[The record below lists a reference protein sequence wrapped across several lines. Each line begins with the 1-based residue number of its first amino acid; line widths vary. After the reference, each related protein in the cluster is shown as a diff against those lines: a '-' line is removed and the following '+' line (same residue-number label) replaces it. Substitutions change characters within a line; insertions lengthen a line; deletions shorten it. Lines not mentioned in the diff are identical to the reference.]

1 MIKWE
6 TDEIQII
13 YFEDIKG
20 EVKILVKVIA
30 IANQKGGVGKTT
42 TTVNLAA
49 CLAQKGRKVLLID
62 SDPQGNSTSGLGFD
76 KRDIKKCIYDTLID
90 DVPMKELIIHS
101 SYDNLDVLPATI
113 QLAGAEIELVSLM
126 NREGRLKSS
135 LERVK
140 HDYDYVLI
148 DTPPTLGF
156 LTLNALVASDMVLI
170 PIQTQFFA
178 LMGLSM
184 ILDLLELIKTDLGYD
199 IKKRYLLTIF
209 DPRTK
214 MAKEIVAQVKESLGE
229 DVFKTVIPNNI
240 RLAEAPSYGLPI
252 SIHAPDSPGALAYS
266 NLAKEVMAL

>member
-1 MIKWE
+1 M
-6 TDEIQII
+6 Q
-13 YFEDIKG
+13 
-20 EVKILVKVIA
+20 VIA
-30 IANQKGGVGKTT
+30 IANQKGGCGKTT

-49 CLAQKGRKVLLID
+49 YLALNGKRTLLVD
-62 SDPQGNSTSGLGFD
+62 LDPQGSSTRHLGFNELD
-76 KRDIKKCIYDTLID
+76 KTMYDVLMKGLDIKALIKNTM
-90 DVPMKELIIHS
+90 VPSLDIAPTNNFLGKAELELAS
-101 SYDNLDVLPATI
+101 KLTARESVLRPK
-113 QLAGAEIELVSLM
+113 L
-126 NREGRLKSS
+126 RS
-135 LERVK
+135 LEG
-140 HDYDYVLI
+140 YDYVLI

>member
-1 MIKWE
+1 M
-6 TDEIQII
+6 QI
-13 YFEDIKG
+13 
-20 EVKILVKVIA
+20 IA
-30 IANQKGGVGKTT
+30 IANQKGGCGKTT

-49 CLAQKGRKVLLID
+49 YLALNEKRILLVD
-62 SDPQGNSTSGLGFD
+62 LDPQGSSTRHLGLNELDKTMYDVLMRGLDIRALIKNTMVSGL
-76 KRDIKKCIYDTLID
+76 DIAPTNNFLGKA
-90 DVPMKELIIHS
+90 ELELAS
-101 SYDNLDVLPATI
+101 KLTARESVLRPK
-113 QLAGAEIELVSLM
+113 L
-126 NREGRLKSS
+126 RS
-135 LERVK
+135 LEG
-140 HDYDYVLI
+140 YDYVLI

-252 SIHAPDSPGALAYS
+252 SLHAPDSPGALAYS

>member
-1 MIKWE
+1 M
-6 TDEIQII
+6 QI
-13 YFEDIKG
+13 
-20 EVKILVKVIA
+20 IA
-30 IANQKGGVGKTT
+30 IANQKGGCGKTT

-49 CLAQKGRKVLLID
+49 YLALNGKRTLLVD
-62 SDPQGNSTSGLGFD
+62 LDPQGSSTRHLGLNELD
-76 KRDIKKCIYDTLID
+76 KTMY
-90 DVPMKELIIHS
+90 
-101 SYDNLDVLPATI
+101 DVLMRGLDIRALIKNTMVSDLDIAPTNNFLGKAELE
-113 QLAGAEIELVSLM
+113 LASKLTA
-126 NREGRLKSS
+126 RESVLRPKLRS
-135 LERVK
+135 LEG
-140 HDYDYVLI
+140 YDYVLI

-199 IKKRYLLTIF
+199 IKKRYLLTLF

-214 MAKEIVAQVKESLGE
+214 MAKEIVVQVKESLGE

-252 SIHAPDSPGALAYS
+252 SLHAPDSPGALAYS

>member
-1 MIKWE
+1 M
-6 TDEIQII
+6 QI
-13 YFEDIKG
+13 
-20 EVKILVKVIA
+20 IA
-30 IANQKGGVGKTT
+30 IANQKGGCGKTT

-49 CLAQKGRKVLLID
+49 YLALNGKKTLLVD
-62 SDPQGNSTSGLGFD
+62 LDPQGSSTRHLGLNELDKTMYDVLMRGLDIKALIKNTMVSGL
-76 KRDIKKCIYDTLID
+76 DIAPTNNFLGKA
-90 DVPMKELIIHS
+90 ELELAS
-101 SYDNLDVLPATI
+101 KLTARESVLRPK
-113 QLAGAEIELVSLM
+113 LRGL
-126 NREGRLKSS
+126 EG
-135 LERVK
+135 
-140 HDYDYVLI
+140 YDYVLI

-199 IKKRYLLTIF
+199 ITKRYLLTIF

-266 NLAKEVMAL
+266 NLAKEVIAL

>member
-1 MIKWE
+1 M
-6 TDEIQII
+6 QI
-13 YFEDIKG
+13 
-20 EVKILVKVIA
+20 IA
-30 IANQKGGVGKTT
+30 IANQKGGCGKTT

-49 CLAQKGRKVLLID
+49 YLALNEKRILLVD
-62 SDPQGNSTSGLGFD
+62 LDPQGSSTRHLGLNELD
-76 KRDIKKCIYDTLID
+76 KTMY
-90 DVPMKELIIHS
+90 
-101 SYDNLDVLPATI
+101 DVLMRGLDIRALIKNTMVSDLDIAPTNNFLGKAELE
-113 QLAGAEIELVSLM
+113 LASKLTA
-126 NREGRLKSS
+126 RESVLRPKLRS
-135 LERVK
+135 LEG
-140 HDYDYVLI
+140 YDYVLI

-199 IKKRYLLTIF
+199 IKKRYLLTLF

>member
-1 MIKWE
+1 M
-6 TDEIQII
+6 QI
-13 YFEDIKG
+13 
-20 EVKILVKVIA
+20 IA
-30 IANQKGGVGKTT
+30 IANQKGGCGKTT

-49 CLAQKGRKVLLID
+49 YLALNEKRILLVD
-62 SDPQGNSTSGLGFD
+62 LDPQGSSTRHLGLNELDKTMYDILMRGLDIRALIKNTMVSGL
-76 KRDIKKCIYDTLID
+76 DIAPTNNFLGKA
-90 DVPMKELIIHS
+90 ELELAS
-101 SYDNLDVLPATI
+101 KLTARESVLRPK
-113 QLAGAEIELVSLM
+113 L
-126 NREGRLKSS
+126 RS
-135 LERVK
+135 LEG
-140 HDYDYVLI
+140 YDYVLI

-199 IKKRYLLTIF
+199 IKKRYLLTLF

-252 SIHAPDSPGALAYS
+252 SLHAPDSPGALAYS
-266 NLAKEVMAL
+266 NLANEVIAL

>member
-1 MIKWE
+1 M
-6 TDEIQII
+6 QI
-13 YFEDIKG
+13 
-20 EVKILVKVIA
+20 IA
-30 IANQKGGVGKTT
+30 IANQKGGCGKTT

-49 CLAQKGRKVLLID
+49 YLALNGKRTLLVD
-62 SDPQGNSTSGLGFD
+62 LDPQGSSTRHLGLNELDKTMYDVLMKGLDIRALIKNTMVSGL
-76 KRDIKKCIYDTLID
+76 DIAPTNNFLGKA
-90 DVPMKELIIHS
+90 ELELAS
-101 SYDNLDVLPATI
+101 KLTARESVLRPK
-113 QLAGAEIELVSLM
+113 L
-126 NREGRLKSS
+126 RS
-135 LERVK
+135 LEG
-140 HDYDYVLI
+140 YDYVLI

-199 IKKRYLLTIF
+199 IKKRYLLTLF

-240 RLAEAPSYGLPI
+240 RLAEAPSYGQPI
-252 SIHAPDSPGALAYS
+252 SLHAPDSPGALAYS

>member
-1 MIKWE
+1 M
-6 TDEIQII
+6 Q
-13 YFEDIKG
+13 
-20 EVKILVKVIA
+20 VIA
-30 IANQKGGVGKTT
+30 IANQKGGCGKTT

-49 CLAQKGRKVLLID
+49 YLALNGKRTLLVD
-62 SDPQGNSTSGLGFD
+62 LDPQGSSTRHLGLNELD
-76 KRDIKKCIYDTLID
+76 KTMY
-90 DVPMKELIIHS
+90 
-101 SYDNLDVLPATI
+101 DVLMRGLDIRALIKNTMVSDLDIAPTNNFLGKAELE
-113 QLAGAEIELVSLM
+113 LASKLTA
-126 NREGRLKSS
+126 RESVLRPKLRS
-135 LERVK
+135 LEG
-140 HDYDYVLI
+140 YDYVLI

-199 IKKRYLLTIF
+199 IKKRYLLTLF

-214 MAKEIVAQVKESLGE
+214 MAKEVVAQVRESLGE

-252 SIHAPDSPGALAYS
+252 SLHAPDSPGALAYS

>member
-1 MIKWE
+1 M
-6 TDEIQII
+6 QI
-13 YFEDIKG
+13 
-20 EVKILVKVIA
+20 IA
-30 IANQKGGVGKTT
+30 IANQKGGCGKTT

-49 CLAQKGRKVLLID
+49 YLALNGKRTLLVD
-62 SDPQGNSTSGLGFD
+62 LDPQGSSTRHLGLNELDKTMYDVLMKGLDIRALIKNTMVSGL
-76 KRDIKKCIYDTLID
+76 DIAPTNNFLGKA
-90 DVPMKELIIHS
+90 ELELAS
-101 SYDNLDVLPATI
+101 KLTARESVLRPK
-113 QLAGAEIELVSLM
+113 L
-126 NREGRLKSS
+126 RS
-135 LERVK
+135 LEG
-140 HDYDYVLI
+140 YDYVLI

-184 ILDLLELIKTDLGYD
+184 ILDLLELIKTDLEYD
-199 IKKRYLLTIF
+199 IKKRYLLTLF

-252 SIHAPDSPGALAYS
+252 SLHAPDSPGALAYS
-266 NLAKEVMAL
+266 NLAKEVTAL

>member
-1 MIKWE
+1 M
-6 TDEIQII
+6 QI
-13 YFEDIKG
+13 
-20 EVKILVKVIA
+20 IA
-30 IANQKGGVGKTT
+30 IANQKGGCGKTT

-49 CLAQKGRKVLLID
+49 YLALNGKKTLLVD
-62 SDPQGNSTSGLGFD
+62 LDPQGSSTRHLGLNELDKTMYDVLMRGLDIKVLIKSTMVSGL
-76 KRDIKKCIYDTLID
+76 DIAPTNNFLGKA
-90 DVPMKELIIHS
+90 ELELAS
-101 SYDNLDVLPATI
+101 KLTARESVLRPK
-113 QLAGAEIELVSLM
+113 L
-126 NREGRLKSS
+126 RS
-135 LERVK
+135 LEG
-140 HDYDYVLI
+140 YDYVLI

-184 ILDLLELIKTDLGYD
+184 ILDLLELIKNDLGYD
-199 IKKRYLLTIF
+199 IQKKYLLTLF

-214 MAKEIVAQVKESLGE
+214 MAKEIVAQVRESLGE

-266 NLAKEVMAL
+266 NLAKEVIAL

>member
-1 MIKWE
+1 M
-6 TDEIQII
+6 QI
-13 YFEDIKG
+13 
-20 EVKILVKVIA
+20 IA
-30 IANQKGGVGKTT
+30 IANQKGGCGKTT

-49 CLAQKGRKVLLID
+49 YLALNEKRILLVD
-62 SDPQGNSTSGLGFD
+62 LDPQGSSTRHLGLNELDKTMYDVLMRGLDIRALIKNTMVSGL
-76 KRDIKKCIYDTLID
+76 DIAPTNNFLGKA
-90 DVPMKELIIHS
+90 ELELAS
-101 SYDNLDVLPATI
+101 KLTARESVLRPK
-113 QLAGAEIELVSLM
+113 L
-126 NREGRLKSS
+126 RS
-135 LERVK
+135 LEG
-140 HDYDYVLI
+140 YDYVLI

-156 LTLNALVASDMVLI
+156 LTLNAMVASDMVLI

-252 SIHAPDSPGALAYS
+252 SLHAPDSPGALAYS

>member
-1 MIKWE
+1 M
-6 TDEIQII
+6 QI
-13 YFEDIKG
+13 
-20 EVKILVKVIA
+20 IA
-30 IANQKGGVGKTT
+30 IANQKGGCGKTT
-42 TTVNLAA
+42 TAVNLAA
-49 CLAQKGRKVLLID
+49 YLALNEKRTLLVD
-62 SDPQGNSTSGLGFD
+62 LDPQGSSTRHLGLNELD
-76 KRDIKKCIYDTLID
+76 KTMY
-90 DVPMKELIIHS
+90 
-101 SYDNLDVLPATI
+101 DVLMRGLDIRALIKNTMVSDLDIAPTNNFLGKAELE
-113 QLAGAEIELVSLM
+113 LASKLTA
-126 NREGRLKSS
+126 RESVLRPKLRS
-135 LERVK
+135 LEG
-140 HDYDYVLI
+140 YDYVLI

-199 IKKRYLLTIF
+199 IKKRYLLTLF

-252 SIHAPDSPGALAYS
+252 SLHAPDSPGALAYS
-266 NLAKEVMAL
+266 NLAKEVIAL

>member
-1 MIKWE
+1 M
-6 TDEIQII
+6 QI
-13 YFEDIKG
+13 
-20 EVKILVKVIA
+20 IA
-30 IANQKGGVGKTT
+30 IANQKGGCGKTT

-49 CLAQKGRKVLLID
+49 YLALNEKRILLVD
-62 SDPQGNSTSGLGFD
+62 LDPQGSSTRHLGLNELD
-76 KRDIKKCIYDTLID
+76 KTMY
-90 DVPMKELIIHS
+90 
-101 SYDNLDVLPATI
+101 DVLMRGLDIRALIKNTMVSDLDIAPTNNFLGKAELE
-113 QLAGAEIELVSLM
+113 LASKLTA
-126 NREGRLKSS
+126 RESVLRPKLRS
-135 LERVK
+135 LEG
-140 HDYDYVLI
+140 YDYVLI

-199 IKKRYLLTIF
+199 IKKRYLLTLF

-252 SIHAPDSPGALAYS
+252 SLHAPDSPGALAYS

>member
-1 MIKWE
+1 M
-6 TDEIQII
+6 QI
-13 YFEDIKG
+13 
-20 EVKILVKVIA
+20 IA
-30 IANQKGGVGKTT
+30 IANQKGGCGKTT

-49 CLAQKGRKVLLID
+49 YLALNEKRILLVD
-62 SDPQGNSTSGLGFD
+62 LDPQGSSTRHLGLNELD
-76 KRDIKKCIYDTLID
+76 KTMY
-90 DVPMKELIIHS
+90 
-101 SYDNLDVLPATI
+101 DVLMRGLDIRALIKNTMVSDLDIAPTNNFLGKAELE
-113 QLAGAEIELVSLM
+113 LASKLTA
-126 NREGRLKSS
+126 RESVLRPKLRS
-135 LERVK
+135 LEG
-140 HDYDYVLI
+140 YDYVLI

>member
-1 MIKWE
+1 M
-6 TDEIQII
+6 QI
-13 YFEDIKG
+13 
-20 EVKILVKVIA
+20 IA
-30 IANQKGGVGKTT
+30 IANQKGGCGKTT

-49 CLAQKGRKVLLID
+49 YLALNGKKTLLVD
-62 SDPQGNSTSGLGFD
+62 LDPQGSSTRHLGLNELD
-76 KRDIKKCIYDTLID
+76 KTMY
-90 DVPMKELIIHS
+90 
-101 SYDNLDVLPATI
+101 DVLMRGLDIRALIKNTMVSDLDIAPTNNFLGKAELE
-113 QLAGAEIELVSLM
+113 LASKLTA
-126 NREGRLKSS
+126 RESVLRPKLRS
-135 LERVK
+135 LEG
-140 HDYDYVLI
+140 YDYVLI

-199 IKKRYLLTIF
+199 ITKRYLLTIF

-266 NLAKEVMAL
+266 NLAKEVIAL